1 MSDVASLSRPR
12 SHAPVTEATAQSWL
26 SFQLAG
32 QHYAA
37 PLAQVG
43 EVLRDSDITPVPG
56 HARAVSRFSRE
67 EILHIR
73 HHSLFTP
80 RDFDL
85 SPYFRVVKPTLEYG
99 FDYKRLKWESP
110 GDATGDPDHV

>member
-1 MSDVASLSRPR
+1 M
-12 SHAPVTEATAQSWL
+12 TAQSN
-26 SFQLAG
+26 
-32 QHYAA
+32 Y
-37 PLAQVG
+37 
-43 EVLRDSDITPVPG
+43 
-56 HARAVSRFSRE
+56 SRR

-99 FDYKRLKWESP
+99 FDYKKLTGTILHRKVNKSKMKHRSQSVRRPDTMKALP
-110 GDATGDPDHV
+110 DQRRQQTLTFDA